1 MRALEKNIKGF
12 NILELLVVLVIVG
25 LISAFAYPNISS
37 WTQERETR
45 NAVQKIKTLMTNIN
59 SQVQRGKYGFVQVII
74 QDTTDN
80 DKESEF
86 FNKQVVIV
94 KSKGMKMNKLMTM
107 VNDGDDQWNSD
118 AGITKWCGVSEI
130 DTDYVEY
137 WDDEGSEDGIVAEVG
152 YYKFANIA
160 VNFRNKIGAICFSS
174 DGTWYSGAEEFLSV
188 SDVDKE
194 VSIDS
199 VFFICVRQEA
209 ESVCE
214 IGQTEAVPSPATEEN
229 NQPIFSVSW
238 SRFGNITLEKW
249 SGNGWTLQ

>member
-12 NILELLVVLVIVG
+12 NILELIVVLVIIG
-25 LISAFAYPNISS
+25 LISALAFPNISS
-37 WTQERETR
+37 WTKERETR

-80 DKESEF
+80 DKDSEF

-118 AGITKWCGVSEI
+118 AGIEKWCGVSEI

-214 IGQTEAVPSPATEEN
+214 IGQTEAVPSPATQEN

>member
-12 NILELLVVLVIVG
+12 NILELIVVLVIIG
-25 LISAFAYPNISS
+25 LISALAFPNISS
-37 WTQERETR
+37 WTKERETR

-86 FNKQVVIV
+86 FNQQVVVV

>member
-12 NILELLVVLVIVG
+12 NILELIVVVVIVG
-25 LISAFAYPNISS
+25 LISALAFPNISS
-37 WTQERETR
+37 WTKERETR

-74 QDTTDN
+74 QDTKDN

-86 FNKQVVIV
+86 FNEQVVIV

-118 AGITKWCGVSEI
+118 AGIEKWCGVSEI

-199 VFFICVRQEA
+199 MFFICVRQEA

>member
-1 MRALEKNIKGF
+1 MRVQQKNIKGL

-25 LISAFAYPNISS
+25 LISALAFPNISS
-37 WTQERETR
+37 WTKERETR

-86 FNKQVVIV
+86 FNQQVVVV

-107 VNDGDDQWNSD
+107 VNDGDDEWND
-118 AGITKWCGVSEI
+118 DNGNTKWCGVSEK
-130 DTDYVEY
+130 DTAYAEY
-137 WDDEGSEDGIVAEVG
+137 WDDEGVEDGAVAEVG

-160 VNFRNKIGAICFSS
+160 VNFRDKIGAICFSS

>member
-1 MRALEKNIKGF
+1 MRVQQKNIKGL

-25 LISAFAYPNISS
+25 LISALAFPNISS
-37 WTQERETR
+37 WTKERETR

-74 QDTTDN
+74 QDTKDN

-86 FNKQVVIV
+86 FNEQVVIV

-118 AGITKWCGVSEI
+118 AGIEKWCGVSEI

-160 VNFRNKIGAICFSS
+160 VNFRDKIGAICFSS

-199 VFFICVRQEA
+199 MFFICVRQEA

>member
-1 MRALEKNIKGF
+1 MRVQQKNIKGL

-25 LISAFAYPNISS
+25 LISALAFPNISS
-37 WTQERETR
+37 WTKERETR
-45 NAVQKIKTLMTNIN
+45 NAAQKIKTLMTNIN

-74 QDTTDN
+74 QDTKDN

-86 FNKQVVIV
+86 FNEQVVIV
-94 KSKGMKMNKLMTM
+94 KSKGMKMNTLMTM
-107 VNDGDDQWNSD
+107 VNDGDHQWNSD
-118 AGITKWCGVSEI
+118 AGNTKWCGVSET

-137 WDDEGSEDGIVAEVG
+137 WDDEGSEDGIVADVG
-152 YYKFANIA
+152 YYKFTNIA

-188 SDVDKE
+188 SEEDSE
-194 VSIDS
+194 VSVDS
-199 VFFICVRQEA
+199 VFFLCVRQAA

-214 IGQTEAVPSPATEEN
+214 IAETDGSPSPTTEEN
-229 NQPIFSVSW
+229 NKPIFRVSW

-249 SGNGWTLQ
+249 SNNGWTLQ